1 MREIERSSDED
12 MFESGNSAGWR
23 AYPIPDYAFASDGF
37 HHVIKPQDW
46 KVFSVRGK
54 EGNKSSWTKNRL

>member
-1 MREIERSSDED
+1 LKEETQQDD
-12 MFESGNSAGWR
+12 GLTQF
-23 AYPIPDYAFASDGF
+23 PIMLASDGF

-54 EGNKSSWTKNRL
+54 DDRRREKGVEEFLD